1 MKYFYIKKCLFQILD
16 LMHKIPGMDHA
27 TLQTALSERIENLPS
42 RLQVVARW
50 VLDNPADVAL
60 LTTREQAKRT
70 GLAPATFT
78 RLAQRLGFAGYDD
91 LRAIH
96 AAALRRRPDG
106 FAGRATELLDRHGD
120 EGDNA
125 IAQDIFA
132 ALAEHIRIL
141 REPDE
146 IARLTRAATRL
157 SSARRVF
164 CFGLRSAFPA
174 AYMLDFI
181 GMMIGAQTVLADGA
195 GGRGI
200 DTLRSIGK
208 GDVLFAVSVAP
219 YTQLTLQAAQ
229 YARDHGAAVVI
240 LTDSPHAPL
249 AALADEIVLVRTE
262 TPSFFH
268 TMTPAFAAVECLAAL
283 MTAKRG
289 KPALDAIA
297 ASERQ
302 LDAFSTYVTPRSVR
316 RRQP

>member
-1 MKYFYIKKCLFQILD
+1 
-16 LMHKIPGMDHA
+16 MDHA
-27 TLQTALSERIENLPS
+27 TLKAALSERLDDLPV
-42 RLQVVARW
+42 RLQAVARW

-78 RLAQRLGFAGYDD
+78 RLAQRFGLAGYDE
-91 LRAIH
+91 LRAVH
-96 AAALRRRPDG
+96 AATLRQRPDG
-106 FAGRATELLDRHGD
+106 FAGRATELLDRHCD
-120 EGDNA
+120 EGDSA
-125 IAQDIFA
+125 LAQDIFA
-132 ALAEHIRIL
+132 ALAEHIRAL
-141 REPDE
+141 REPEE

-157 SSARRVF
+157 SSARCVF
-164 CFGLRSAFPA
+164 CFGMRSAFPA

-181 GMMIGAQTVLADGA
+181 RAMIGAASVLADGA

-200 DTLRSIGK
+200 DALRHIGA

-219 YTQLTLQAAQ
+219 YTQLTLQAAHC
-229 YARDHGAAVVI
+229 AREQGASVVV
-240 LTDSPHAPL
+240 LTDSAHSPL
-249 AALADEIVLVRTE
+249 AALADEIVLVRTQ

-283 MTAKRG
+283 MTAQRG

-302 LDAFSTYVTPRSVR
+302 LDAFSTYVTPRSVK